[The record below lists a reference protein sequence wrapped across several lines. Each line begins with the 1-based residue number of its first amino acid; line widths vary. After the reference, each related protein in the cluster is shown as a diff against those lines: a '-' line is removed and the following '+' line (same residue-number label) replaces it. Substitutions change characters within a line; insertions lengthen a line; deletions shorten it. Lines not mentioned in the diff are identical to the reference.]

1 MPNSHLSVR
10 TTLTD
15 PFVGRCGV
23 PDAISTDSAAENEP
37 SSKLGIPPRFSLE
50 RAPFPKVRTEI
61 SARLV
66 FALANG
72 ASQLANCLAKTYLVR
87 KHQWRERRFVTTST
101 QPGNQLSA
109 SSTS

>member
-1 MPNSHLSVR
+1 MKNVWAWITRSWCHYMH
-10 TTLTD
+10 
-15 PFVGRCGV
+15 
-23 PDAISTDSAAENEP
+23 AALMWPVHGHYECRVCHKTYP
-37 SSKLGIPPRFSLE
+37 
-50 RAPFPKVRTEI
+50 V
-61 SARLV
+61 V
-66 FALANG
+66 WANG